1 MRASA
6 GADTSDPFARYRLVG
21 TVMALLV
28 LIVGAIELWNNWRS
42 PGPRDFIS
50 FWGAAQLAI
59 QGRPELAYDLPTLHQ
74 VQSAVADF
82 GAGTAKM
89 PFPYLPA
96 FLLLVLPFG
105 FLQFPAA
112 MAAWVVV
119 TGGFYLFAMQRL
131 VPRAGLLPLAFPPVA
146 VNLAIGQNGLLTA
159 AMFAAAMAA
168 LPRNPFVAGLI
179 AGCFIIKP
187 QLALLFPIAF
197 LAARLWPAVA
207 GAALSAAAVLLIGLV
222 AVGPEASKA
231 WLNQLPLYGAIA
243 REGSVGWLQFSSVF
257 AAARQAGLGSPVA
270 LGVHFI
276 VAAAAAIAV
285 WFAWRSPAS
294 LMSKA
299 AVLAAAT
306 ALASP
311 YLFLYD
317 QVLLVI
323 PLLWLARKGRHSI
336 AAAMLWLLPI
346 AVIAAHYTS
355 ASVPNI
361 APLPPIA
368 LLVLLFGEIRSTQK
382 EAAASFDAAAPI
394 H

>member
-28 LIVGAIELWNNWRS
+28 LAVGGIELWNNWRS
-42 PGPRDFIS
+42 PGARDFIS

-74 VQSAVADF
+74 VQSAVANF
-82 GAGTAKM
+82 GPGTAKM

-96 FLLLVLPFG
+96 FLLLVIPFG
-105 FLQFPAA
+105 FLPFPAA
-112 MAAWVVV
+112 MTAWAVV
-119 TGGFYLFAMQRL
+119 TGGLYLFAMQRL
-131 VPRAGLLPLAFPPVA
+131 VPRAGLLPLAFPPVV

-168 LPRNPFVAGLI
+168 LPRNAFVAGLI
-179 AGCFIIKP
+179 AGCFVIKP

-197 LAARLWPAVA
+197 LAARMWSAIA

-222 AVGPEASKA
+222 AFGSEASQA
-231 WLNQLPLYGAIA
+231 WLDQLPLYGAIA
-243 REGSVGWLQFSSVF
+243 RDGSVGWLQFSSVF
-257 AAARQAGLGSPVA
+257 AAARQAGIAPPVA
-270 LGVHFI
+270 LAVHFI
-276 VAAAAAIAV
+276 VAAGAAAAV

-294 LMSKA
+294 PMAKA
-299 AVLAAAT
+299 AMLAAAT

-323 PLLWLARKGRHSI
+323 PLLWLARKERHSV
-336 AAAMLWLLPI
+336 AAAILWLLPI
-346 AVIAAHYTS
+346 AVIAAHYAS

-361 APLPPIA
+361 APLLPIA
-368 LLVLLFGEIRSTQK
+368 LVVLVFAELRSTQK